1 MYFHLSHNKGLT
13 IPKGKLESVN
23 QRKTDNKT
31 ANEKQDKK
39 IIGSKQKSRFVGSLT
54 SY

>member
-31 ANEKQDKK
+31 ANKEQGKK
-39 IIGSKQKSRFVGSLT
+39 IYR
-54 SY
+54 